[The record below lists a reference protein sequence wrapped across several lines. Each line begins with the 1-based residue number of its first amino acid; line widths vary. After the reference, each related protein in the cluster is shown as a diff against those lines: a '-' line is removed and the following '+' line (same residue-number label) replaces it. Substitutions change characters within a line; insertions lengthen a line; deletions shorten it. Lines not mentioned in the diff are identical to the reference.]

1 MASLSGMESKIR
13 PVVLAAVFALFLW
26 IDLRLVLAMVEVQ
39 PLGIDFLAIWSGVR
53 VALEQPDR
61 LYDFAAVTH
70 SQQWLLGEGSKVRP
84 FVYPPSAALLFLPF
98 GLVGFWTAYAGFIL
112 LTGALYFAAARRI
125 SRGIAPLVLLA
136 LAPPVVLSGLIGQ
149 LSFLIGG
156 LVLLALLLRDRPI
169 VAGALL
175 GIAAALKP
183 QLLVL
188 FPLALALEG
197 RWRALAA
204 AFATGGL
211 VCLGSLAVFGV
222 SAWTDW
228 LAALPRFARLVA
240 DDPDLMR
247 NVVTPIGALVR
258 MGVGGPA
265 LAVAQ
270 AACVALAAGLV
281 WWTFRRAG
289 SPGQRLTALI
299 GAGLLITPYA
309 MQYEIAILAPA
320 VAALAVPPG
329 DSRWLYYL
337 LALLLLSLTLPGL
350 AILLGLLVCVLAPG
364 SLGGSERPQLG
375 EREA

>member
-1 MASLSGMESKIR
+1 MESKLR
-13 PVVLAAVFALFLW
+13 PIAFAAVFAGFLW
-26 IDLRLVLAMVEVQ
+26 TDLRLVLAMIEVQ

-53 VALEQPDR
+53 IALEQPDR

-84 FVYPPSAALLFLPF
+84 FVYPPSAALLFTPF
-98 GLVGFWTAYAGFIL
+98 ALAGFWAAFAGFIL
-112 LTGALYFAAARRI
+112 LTAALYLAAARRI
-125 SRGIAPLVLLA
+125 SRGIAPLALLA

-149 LSFLIGG
+149 VSLLIGG
-156 LVLLALLLRDRPI
+156 LVLLALILLDRPV
-169 VAGALL
+169 VAGVLL
-175 GIAAALKP
+175 GIAAAIKP

-211 VCLGSLAVFGV
+211 ICLVSLAVFGLGG
-222 SAWTDW
+222 WMDW

-240 DDPDLMR
+240 DDPGLMR
-247 NVVTPIGALVR
+247 NVITPVGALVR
-258 MGVGGPA
+258 MGVQGPA
-265 LAVAQ
+265 LAAAQ
-270 AACVALAAGLV
+270 AACVLAAAALV
-281 WWTFRRAG
+281 WWTFRRPS

-309 MQYEIAILAPA
+309 MQYEIAVIAPA
-320 VAALAVPPG
+320 VVALAVPAG
-329 DSRWLYYL
+329 DSRWLYYV
-337 LALLLLSLTLPGL
+337 LALLLLSLMLPGL
-350 AILLGLLVCVLAPG
+350 VILLGLLAYVLRPEA
-364 SLGGSERPQLG
+364 LGGSERPQLG

>member
-1 MASLSGMESKIR
+1 MASLSSMESKIR
-13 PVVLAAVFALFLW
+13 PIALAAVFALFLW
-26 IDLRLVLAMVEVQ
+26 IDLRLILAMVEVQ
-39 PLGIDFLAIWSGVR
+39 PLSIDFLAIWSGAR
-53 VALEQPDR
+53 IALEHPDR

-98 GLVGFWTAYAGFIL
+98 GLVGFWTAYVGFIL
-112 LTGALYFAAARRI
+112 LTGALYIAAARGI
-125 SRGIAPLVLLA
+125 ARGIAPLVLLA

-156 LVLLALLLRDRPI
+156 LVLLALILRDRPL

-197 RWRALAA
+197 RWRTLAA

-211 VCLGSLAVFGV
+211 LCLGSLAAFGV
-222 SAWTDW
+222 SAWMDW

-240 DDPDLMR
+240 ADADLMR
-247 NVVTPIGALVR
+247 NVVTPVGALVR
-258 MGVGGPA
+258 LGVGGAA

-270 AACVALAAGLV
+270 AACVALAVGLV
-281 WWTFRRAG
+281 WWTFRRAS
-289 SPGQRLTALI
+289 SPGQQLVALI
-299 GAGLLITPYA
+299 GAGLLISPYA
-309 MQYEIAILAPA
+309 MQYEIAVIAPA
-320 VAALAVPPG
+320 VTALAAPG
-329 DSRWLYYL
+329 GGRWLYYL

-350 AILLGLLVCVLAPG
+350 AILLGLLVCVLTPDL
-364 SLGGSERPQLG
+364 LGGSERPQLG